1 MEDQRQLVDVGGVGG
16 VDDRPGF
23 DVAQVGD
30 LDLEIVGDGF
40 RAATDDEI
48 GLDAPTAQLGD
59 GVLGGL
65 RLLFAGR
72 ADERHERD
80 VDVAHV
86 VAPGLVA
93 ELPHRLEE
101 RQDLDVPDGSAD
113 FGDHDVDVVGRQAA
127 DPALDLVGDVGDDLD
142 GLAEVV
148 ASALGGEDG
157 LVDRACR
164 GVGVAGQVLV
174 DEALV
179 VAEIEVGLAAV
190 VGDEDLA
197 VLERVHRARIDVDV
211 RIELLERDAQTAQL
225 EQATERGGR
234 EALAEGAG
242 HPARHEDVL
251 RHWGDPPIVAAPT
264 SGSQRTA
271 RRTGETGTVP
281 VGEPRHGPS
290 AFGRWV
296 FERDGNAVASVLLGV
311 AGLLAFGL
319 ILGPIAIGLG
329 ILAKRRIRLS
339 GLPGDTLATAGIAIG
354 AVAMLIPVVLYI
366 T

>member
-1 MEDQRQLVDVGGVGG
+1 MEDQRQLVDVGGVCG
-16 VDDRPGF
+16 VDDRPSL
-23 DVAQVGD
+23 DVALVGD
-30 LDLEIVGDGF
+30 LDLEIVGDGL
-40 RAATDDEI
+40 RAAADDEI

-59 GVLGGL
+59 GVLSGL

-72 ADERHERD
+72 PDERHERD

-164 GVGVAGQVLV
+164 GIRVAGQALIG
-174 DEALV
+174 EALV
-179 VAEIEVGLAAV
+179 VAEVEVGLASV

-197 VLERVHRARIDVDV
+197 VLERVHRARVDVDV
-211 RIELLERDAQTAQL
+211 RIELLEGHAQPAQL
-225 EQATERGGR
+225 EQATEGGR
-234 EALAEGAG
+234 GEALAEGAG
-242 HPARHEDVL
+242 HPACHEDVL
-251 RHWGDPPIVAAPT
+251 RHGVILRSWRH
-264 SGSQRTA
+264 QRRDLSVPHG
-271 RRTGETGTVP
+271 RRS
-281 VGEPRHGPS
+281 R
-290 AFGRWV
+290 
-296 FERDGNAVASVLLGV
+296 
-311 AGLLAFGL
+311 
-319 ILGPIAIGLG
+319 LGP
-329 ILAKRRIRLS
+329 
-339 GLPGDTLATAGIAIG
+339 
-354 AVAMLIPVVLYI
+354 
-366 T
+366 